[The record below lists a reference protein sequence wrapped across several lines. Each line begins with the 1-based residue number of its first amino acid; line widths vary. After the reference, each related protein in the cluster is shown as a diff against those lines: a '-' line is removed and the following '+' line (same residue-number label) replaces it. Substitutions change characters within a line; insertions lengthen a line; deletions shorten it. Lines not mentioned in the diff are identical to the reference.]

1 MAIQRSNRSGGPK
14 TAEGKLAISN
24 NALKTGSYSSRA
36 VLPGESE
43 EDFKQLQD
51 QFVKDFLPKNVVESL
66 IVHQLSSLTR
76 KILRLQKL
84 EDAHVLRALHQP
96 IGESDLYRENLKLPY
111 EYMSLIQDLSP
122 YSDHF
127 FKQNQIFL
135 EYLRRFENGYGI
147 SKDEFYEMPKI
158 YPELYEELVRMASE
172 YTKTDK
178 VVNVEPQSLIS
189 LNYKTPEGGSIAFV
203 HHAFSVLQK
212 NCEDLVY
219 IHQRLD
225 DIRSAVTNT
234 KERRLLEALKDQG
247 IMRAHDEL
255 QRSFYKALNEL
266 RRHQTWRSQTIDV
279 KEEVE

>member
-1 MAIQRSNRSGGPK
+1 
-14 TAEGKLAISN
+14 
-24 NALKTGSYSSRA
+24 
-36 VLPGESE
+36 
-43 EDFKQLQD
+43 
-51 QFVKDFLPKNVVESL
+51 
-66 IVHQLSSLTR
+66 VHQISSLTW

-111 EYMSLIQDLSP
+111 EYIRLIQDLSP

-127 FKQNQIFL
+127 FAQNQTYL
-135 EYLRRFENGYGI
+135 EYLRRFEEGYGI
-147 SKDEFYEMPKI
+147 SKEEFYEMPKI

-178 VVNVEPQSLIS
+178 VVDVAPESLIR
-189 LNYKTPEGGSIAFV
+189 LKYKTPEGGSIAFV
-203 HHAFSVLQK
+203 HRAFGVLQK

-219 IHQRLD
+219 VHQHLD
-225 DIRSAVTNT
+225 HIRSAVTNI

-266 RRHQTWRSQTIDV
+266 RRQQTWRSQTIDV
-279 KEEVE
+279 KEEA

>member
-14 TAEGKLAISN
+14 TAAGKLAVAS

-36 VLPGESE
+36 LLPGESE

-51 QFVKDFLPKNVVESL
+51 QFVKDFLPKNVAESM
-66 IVHQLSSLTR
+66 IVHQISSLTW

-84 EDAHVLRALHQP
+84 EDAHVLRSLHQP
-96 IGESDLYRENLKLPY
+96 IGEGDLYRENLKLPY
-111 EYMSLIQDLSP
+111 EYIGLIQDLSP

-127 FKQNQIFL
+127 FAQNQTYL
-135 EYLRRFENGYGI
+135 EYLRRFEEGYGI

-178 VVNVEPQSLIS
+178 IIDVAPESLIR
-189 LNYKTPEGGSIAFV
+189 LKFMTPEGGSIAFV
-203 HHAFSVLQK
+203 HHAFGVLQK

-219 IHQRLD
+219 IHQHLD
-225 DIRSAVTNT
+225 DIRSAVTNI
-234 KERRLLEALKDQG
+234 KEKRLLEALKDQG
-247 IMRAHDEL
+247 IMRAHEDL

-279 KEEVE
+279 KEEA

>member
-14 TAEGKLAISN
+14 TAEGKLAVSN

-51 QFVKDFLPKNVVESL
+51 QFVKDFLPKNVAESL
-66 IVHQLSSLTR
+66 IVHQLSSLTW

-122 YSDHF
+122 YDDHF
-127 FKQNQIFL
+127 FAQNQTYL
-135 EYLRRFENGYGI
+135 EYLRRFEGGYGI

-158 YPELYEELVRMASE
+158 HPELYEELVRMASL

-178 VVNVEPQSLIS
+178 IVDVEPESLIS
-189 LNYKTPEGGSIAFV
+189 LKYMMPEGGLIAFV
-203 HHAFSVLQK
+203 HHAFGVLQK

-219 IHQRLD
+219 IHQHLD
-225 DIRSAVTNT
+225 DIRSAVTNI
-234 KERRLLEALKDQG
+234 KEKRLLEALKDQG
-247 IMRAHDEL
+247 IMRAHEDL

-266 RRHQTWRSQTIDV
+266 RRHQTWRHQTVDV
-279 KEEVE
+279 KEEA

>member
-1 MAIQRSNRSGGPK
+1 
-14 TAEGKLAISN
+14 
-24 NALKTGSYSSRA
+24 
-36 VLPGESE
+36 LPGESE

-51 QFVKDFLPKNVVESL
+51 QFVKDFLPKNVAESL
-66 IVHQLSSLTR
+66 IVHQLSSLTW

-84 EDAHVLRALHQP
+84 EDGHVLRALLQP

-122 YSDHF
+122 YDNHF
-127 FKQNQIFL
+127 FKENQTFL
-135 EYLRRFENGYGI
+135 EYLRRFEDGYGI
-147 SKDEFYEMPKI
+147 SKDEFYEMPKL

-178 VVNVEPQSLIS
+178 IIDVAPESLIR
-189 LNYKTPEGGSIAFV
+189 LKYTTPEGGSIAFV
-203 HHAFSVLQK
+203 HHAFGVLQK

-219 IHQRLD
+219 IHQHLD
-225 DIRSAVTNT
+225 DIRSAVTNI
-234 KERRLLEALKDQG
+234 KEKRLLEALKDQG
-247 IMRAHDEL
+247 IMRAHEDL

-279 KEEVE
+279 KEEA

>member
-1 MAIQRSNRSGGPK
+1 MRILKSKRSGGPN
-14 TAEGKLAISN
+14 TAEGKLAVAN

-51 QFVKDFLPKNVVESL
+51 QFVKDFLPKNVAESF
-66 IVHQLSSLTR
+66 IVHQLSSLTW

-84 EDAHVLRALHQP
+84 EDAHVFRALHQP
-96 IGESDLYRENLKLPY
+96 IGEGDLYRENLMLPY

-127 FKQNQIFL
+127 FAHNQTYL
-135 EYLRRFENGYGI
+135 DYLRRFEDGYGI

-178 VVNVEPQSLIS
+178 IIDVAPESLIS
-189 LNYKTPEGGSIAFV
+189 LKYTTPEGGSIAFV
-203 HHAFSVLQK
+203 HHAFFVLQK

-219 IHQRLD
+219 IHQHLD
-225 DIRSAVTNT
+225 DIRSAVTNI
-234 KERRLLEALKDQG
+234 KEKKLLEALKDQG
-247 IMRAHDEL
+247 IMRAHDDL

-279 KEEVE
+279 REET

>member
-1 MAIQRSNRSGGPK
+1 MGLFKSKRGGGPK
-14 TAEGKLAISN
+14 TAEGKLAVAS

-51 QFVKDFLPKNVVESL
+51 QFVKDFLPKNVAESL
-66 IVHQLSSLTR
+66 IVHQLSSLTW

-122 YSDHF
+122 YDDHF
-127 FKQNQIFL
+127 FKQNQTYL
-135 EYLRRFENGYGI
+135 DYLRRFEGGYGI

-158 YPELYEELVRMASE
+158 HPELYEELVRMASE

-178 VVNVEPQSLIS
+178 VVDVEPQSLIGLKYMMS
-189 LNYKTPEGGSIAFV
+189 EGGSIAFV
-203 HHAFSVLQK
+203 HHAFDVLQK

-219 IHQRLD
+219 IHQHLD
-225 DIRSAVTNT
+225 HIRSAVTNI
-234 KERRLLEALKDQG
+234 KEKRLLEALKDQG
-247 IMRAHDEL
+247 IMRAHEDL
-255 QRSFYKALNEL
+255 QRSFYIALNEL
-266 RRHQTWRSQTIDV
+266 RRHQTWRHQTIDV
-279 KEEVE
+279 DGEVG

>member
-14 TAEGKLAISN
+14 TEAGRLAVAS

-51 QFVKDFLPKNVVESL
+51 QFIKDFLPKNVAESL
-66 IVHQLSSLTR
+66 IVHQLSSLTW

-96 IGESDLYRENLKLPY
+96 IGEGDLYRENLMLPY
-111 EYMSLIQDLSP
+111 EYMSLVQDLSP

-127 FKQNQIFL
+127 FVQNQTYL
-135 EYLRRFENGYGI
+135 DYLRGFEDGYGI

-178 VVNVEPQSLIS
+178 IVDVAPESLIR
-189 LNYKTPEGGSIAFV
+189 LKYTTPEGGSIAFV
-203 HHAFSVLQK
+203 HRAFSVLQK
-212 NCEDLVY
+212 HCEDLVY
-219 IHQRLD
+219 IHLHMD
-225 DIRSAVTNT
+225 EIKSAVTNI
-234 KERRLLEALKDQG
+234 KEKRLLEALKDQG
-247 IMRAHDEL
+247 IMRAHEDL

-279 KEEVE
+279 NEEGE

>member
-1 MAIQRSNRSGGPK
+1 MSLFKSKRSGGPK
-14 TAEGKLAISN
+14 TADGKLAVAN

-51 QFVKDFLPKNVVESL
+51 QFVKDFLPKNVAESL
-66 IVHQLSSLTR
+66 IVHQLSSLTW

-111 EYMSLIQDLSP
+111 EYIGLIQDLSP

-127 FKQNQIFL
+127 FAQNQTYL

-147 SKDEFYEMPKI
+147 SKDEFYEMPKL
-158 YPELYEELVRMASE
+158 YPELYEELVRMASQ
-172 YTKTDK
+172 YAKTDK
-178 VVNVEPQSLIS
+178 VVDVEPQSLIS
-189 LNYKTPEGGSIAFV
+189 LKYRTPEGGSIAFV
-203 HHAFSVLQK
+203 HHAFGALQK

-219 IHQRLD
+219 IHQHLD
-225 DIRSAVTNT
+225 HIRSTVTNI
-234 KERRLLEALKDQG
+234 KEKRLLEALKDQG

-279 KEEVE
+279 KEEA

>member
-1 MAIQRSNRSGGPK
+1 MTIPKSKRSGGPK
-14 TAEGKLAISN
+14 TAEGKLAVAS

-51 QFVKDFLPKNVVESL
+51 QFIKDFLPKNVAESL
-66 IVHQLSSLTR
+66 IVHQLSSLTW

-96 IGESDLYRENLKLPY
+96 IGESDLYREHLKLSY
-111 EYMSLIQDLSP
+111 EYIGLIQDLSP

-127 FKQNQIFL
+127 FAQNQIYL
-135 EYLRRFENGYGI
+135 EYLRGFEDGYGI

-178 VVNVEPQSLIS
+178 IVDVAPESLIR
-189 LNYKTPEGGSIAFV
+189 LKYTTPEGGSIAFV
-203 HHAFSVLQK
+203 HHAFGVLQK

-225 DIRSAVTNT
+225 DIRSAVTNI
-234 KERRLLEALKDQG
+234 KEKRLLEALKDQG

-279 KEEVE
+279 NEEVG

>member
-1 MAIQRSNRSGGPK
+1 MATTRSNRSGGPK

-36 VLPGESE
+36 VLPGESK

-51 QFVKDFLPKNVVESL
+51 QFVKDFVPKNVAESL
-66 IVHQLSSLTR
+66 IVHQLSSLTW

-96 IGESDLYRENLKLPY
+96 IGESDLIRENLKLPY

-127 FKQNQIFL
+127 FEQNQTFL
-135 EYLRRFENGYGI
+135 EYLRRFEDGYGI

-158 YPELYEELVRMASE
+158 HPELYEELVRMASE

-178 VVNVEPQSLIS
+178 IVDVAPESLIR
-189 LNYKTPEGGSIAFV
+189 LKYMTAEGGSIAFV
-203 HHAFSVLQK
+203 HHAFGVLQK
-212 NCEDLVY
+212 TAR
-219 IHQRLD
+219 I
-225 DIRSAVTNT
+225 
-234 KERRLLEALKDQG
+234 
-247 IMRAHDEL
+247 
-255 QRSFYKALNEL
+255 SFIS
-266 RRHQTWRSQTIDV
+266 TST
-279 KEEVE
+279 

>member
-1 MAIQRSNRSGGPK
+1 MTIPKSKGSGGPK
-14 TAEGKLAISN
+14 TAEGKLAVAS

-51 QFVKDFLPKNVVESL
+51 QFVKDFLPKNVAESL
-66 IVHQLSSLTR
+66 IVHQLSSLTW

-122 YSDHF
+122 YDDHF
-127 FKQNQIFL
+127 FKQNQTFL
-135 EYLRRFENGYGI
+135 EYLRRFEDGYGI
-147 SKDEFYEMPKI
+147 SKDEFYETPKI
-158 YPELYEELVRMASE
+158 HPELYEELVRMASE

-178 VVNVEPQSLIS
+178 IIDVAPESLIR
-189 LNYKTPEGGSIAFV
+189 LKYTTPEGESMAFV
-203 HHAFSVLQK
+203 HYAFAILQK

-219 IHQRLD
+219 IHQHLD
-225 DIRSAVTNT
+225 DIRSAVTNI
-234 KERRLLEALKDQG
+234 KEKRLLEVLKDHG

-266 RRHQTWRSQTIDV
+266 RRQQTWRSQTIDV
-279 KEEVE
+279 KEEA

>member
-1 MAIQRSNRSGGPK
+1 MRILKSKRSGGPK

-51 QFVKDFLPKNVVESL
+51 QFVKDFFPKNVAESL
-66 IVHQLSSLTR
+66 IVHQLSSLTW

-122 YSDHF
+122 YSDYF
-127 FKQNQIFL
+127 FAQNQTYL
-135 EYLRRFENGYGI
+135 DYLRGFEDGYGI
-147 SKDEFYEMPKI
+147 SKDEFYDMPKI
-158 YPELYEELVRMASE
+158 YPELYDKLVCMASQ
-172 YTKTDK
+172 YAKTDK
-178 VVNVEPQSLIS
+178 VVDVEPESLIG
-189 LNYKTPEGGSIAFV
+189 LKYMTPEGGSIAFV
-203 HHAFSVLQK
+203 HHAFGVLQK

-219 IHQRLD
+219 IHQHLHQ
-225 DIRSAVTNT
+225 IRSAVTNI
-234 KERRLLEALKDQG
+234 KEKRLLEALKDQG

-266 RRHQTWRSQTIDV
+266 RRHQTWRNQTIDV
-279 KEEVE
+279 KEEV

>member
-14 TAEGKLAISN
+14 TAAGKLAVAN

-36 VLPGESE
+36 VLPGESV

-51 QFVKDFLPKNVVESL
+51 QFVKDFLPKNVAESL
-66 IVHQLSSLTR
+66 IVHQLSSLTW

-84 EDAHVLRALHQP
+84 EDAYVLRALHQP
-96 IGESDLYRENLKLPY
+96 IGEGDLYRENLKLPY

-122 YSDHF
+122 YDDHF
-127 FKQNQIFL
+127 FKQNQTFL
-135 EYLRRFENGYGI
+135 EYLRRFEDGYGI

-158 YPELYEELVRMASE
+158 YPELYEELVRMASL

-178 VVNVEPQSLIS
+178 IIDVAPESLIR
-189 LNYKTPEGGSIAFV
+189 LKYTTPEGGSMAFV
-203 HHAFSVLQK
+203 HYAFAILQK

-219 IHQRLD
+219 IHQHLHQ
-225 DIRSAVTNT
+225 IRSAVTNI
-234 KERRLLEALKDQG
+234 KEKRLLEALKDQG

-266 RRHQTWRSQTIDV
+266 RRHQTWRSATIDV
-279 KEEVE
+279 KEEA

>member
-14 TAEGKLAISN
+14 TAAGKLAVAN

-43 EDFKQLQD
+43 DDFKQLQD
-51 QFVKDFLPKNVVESL
+51 QFVKDFLPKNVAESL
-66 IVHQLSSLTR
+66 IVHQLSSLTW

-96 IGESDLYRENLKLPY
+96 IGESELYRENLKLPY
-111 EYMSLIQDLSP
+111 EYIGLIQDLSP

-127 FKQNQIFL
+127 FAQNQTYL
-135 EYLRRFENGYGI
+135 EYLRRFEDGYGI
-147 SKDEFYEMPKI
+147 FKDEFYEMPKI

-178 VVNVEPQSLIS
+178 VVDVEPQSLIS
-189 LNYKTPEGGSIAFV
+189 LKYTTPEGGSIAFV

-219 IHQRLD
+219 IHQHLD
-225 DIRSAVTNT
+225 RIRSAVTNI
-234 KERRLLEALKDQG
+234 KEKRLLETLKDQG

-279 KEEVE
+279 KEEA

>member
-14 TAEGKLAISN
+14 TAAGKLAVSS

-51 QFVKDFLPKNVVESL
+51 QFVKDFLPKNVAESL
-66 IVHQLSSLTR
+66 IVHQLSSLTW

-122 YSDHF
+122 YDDHF
-127 FKQNQIFL
+127 FMQNQTYL
-135 EYLRRFENGYGI
+135 EYLRRFEDGYGI

-158 YPELYEELVRMASE
+158 YPELYEDLVRMASL

-178 VVNVEPQSLIS
+178 IIDVAPESLIS
-189 LNYKTPEGGSIAFV
+189 LKYRTPEGGSIAFV
-203 HHAFSVLQK
+203 HHAFGVLQK

-219 IHQRLD
+219 IHQHLD
-225 DIRSAVTNT
+225 HIRSAVTNI
-234 KERRLLEALKDQG
+234 KEKRLLEALKDQG

-279 KEEVE
+279 NEEA